1 MEIALKDDIMST
13 LTSEIKNAISDSAE
27 MISDE
32 LAIRFVLLIGSY
44 AKNEQGPMS
53 DIDIAIYIDPA
64 NHIRNN
70 ITSALKL
77 GALLE
82 KKLKRN
88 DIDVVILNDALP
100 TMKFKSIV
108 SNKIL
113 HMIDEGEYED
123 YVVRTLSE
131 YYDYSDFLE
140 QQYKDAKIFLQGES

>member
-1 MEIALKDDIMST
+1 MST
-13 LTSEIKNAISDSAE
+13 LTSQIQDAISDSAE

-32 LAIRFVLLIGSY
+32 LSIRFILLIGSY
-44 AKNEQGPMS
+44 AKHEQGPMS
-53 DIDIAIYIDPA
+53 DIDIAIYINPET
-64 NHIRNN
+64 HIRNN
-70 ITSALKL
+70 LTSALKL
-77 GALLE
+77 GVLLE

-100 TMKFKSIV
+100 TMKFNSIV

-140 QQYKDAKIFLQGES
+140 QQYRDAKIFLQGENK